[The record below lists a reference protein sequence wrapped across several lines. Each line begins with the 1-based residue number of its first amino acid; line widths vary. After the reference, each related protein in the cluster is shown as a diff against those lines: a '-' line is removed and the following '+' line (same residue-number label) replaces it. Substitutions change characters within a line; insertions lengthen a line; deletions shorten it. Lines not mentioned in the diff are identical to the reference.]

1 MKTHWKSYKE
11 WVDSWIPYITRP
23 RNCHNSVNVIS
34 YYYIVDLCNPLL
46 SRREEVGI
54 GGTSQTEM
62 LNSNFV
68 SFFKTCSYN
77 SLAFSRSIALEYFPC
92 SNMNSLQLA
101 HCPKY
106 RHLNIWVKIRSLNSK
121 ETFSFRK
128 VSVQIL
134 A

>member
-62 LNSNFV
+62 LNSCGFPQTL
-68 SFFKTCSYN
+68 FHCSKHVVTI
-77 SLAFSRSIALEYFPC
+77 LLPSIGPL
-92 SNMNSLQLA
+92 
-101 HCPKY
+101 H
-106 RHLNIWVKIRSLNSK
+106 
-121 ETFSFRK
+121 
-128 VSVQIL
+128 
-134 A
+134 